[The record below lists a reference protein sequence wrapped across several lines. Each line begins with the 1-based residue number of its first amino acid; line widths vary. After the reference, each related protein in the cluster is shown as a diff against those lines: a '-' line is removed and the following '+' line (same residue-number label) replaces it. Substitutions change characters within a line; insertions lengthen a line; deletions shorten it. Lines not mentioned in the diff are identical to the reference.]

1 MTRKEEILQGLND
14 AQKKV
19 VQSIDGKYM
28 VTAVAGSGKTKS
40 MVCRAAYMIASGIPA
55 SQILMFTFT
64 RKAAQEI
71 KDRVTKFVGAAARG
85 MWIST
90 YHAFCSNILRKNVE
104 FTNRKK
110 GFTIY
115 DGEECH
121 HVIKDIMLK
130 RRYNANVKGVVEDV
144 MSRISDWKEELF
156 GPKEAQARAS
166 ISGNPDAEVA
176 AEVYQY
182 YAEALKKQNAYDYD
196 DLIFET
202 IKLLENNPSILAA
215 VNKQYKYIMADEFQ
229 DSSKRDLR
237 LISLL
242 AGPDDTRWNLM
253 CIGDDSQSIYS
264 FRGANLG
271 SVLSFIKDS
280 NLTVLNMGQNYRSTK
295 TVVEASDQLIRHNQE
310 RIDKEVFTEN
320 EEGDKIT
327 LITTELSTQEPV
339 VVKNMINYLTEKEG
353 YSYNDIAIL
362 YRVNA
367 QSMPLEKV
375 FTRTGIPYKVLSG
388 TSFTKREEIA
398 DMLAY
403 IRLVINQNDCEAFKR
418 VINVPKRYVGD
429 QSIKSILD
437 YANDYKVSLMEACEK
452 AKIVQGRTKKGIQNF
467 MSVISSLQ
475 EYALMFNGIGNQ
487 GYSAADLI
495 KEIKNLT
502 NYDEYLKE
510 RNEPEET
517 IEDRIENTRELISMA
532 YEYETIEGF
541 MESLLGTAVEEDKD
555 SEEQPAVKLL
565 TIHGSKGLEWPVVI
579 IVGVNE
585 GMIPHRLDILD
596 GNIEE
601 ARRLFYVA
609 MTRAKKRLV
618 MTKSKKGVDA
628 RGNIVPLRPSQFLKD
643 ISSKYFAQR

>member
-19 VQSIDGKYM
+19 VQSINGKYM
-28 VTAVAGSGKTKS
+28 VTSVAGSGKTKS

-71 KDRVTKFVGAAARG
+71 KERVTKFAGAAARG

-90 YHAFCSNILRKNVE
+90 YHAFCSNILRKYVE
-104 FTNRKK
+104 FTDRKK

-115 DGEECH
+115 DGEECR
-121 HVIKDIMLK
+121 HVIKDILLK
-130 RRYNANVKGVVEDV
+130 LRYNANTKGVIEGV
-144 MSRISDWKEELF
+144 MSRISAWKEELF

-166 ISGNPDAEVA
+166 VTGNPDMTMA
-176 AEVYQY
+176 AEAYQF
-182 YAEALKKQNAYDYD
+182 YAQALKDQNAYDYD
-196 DLIFET
+196 DLVAET
-202 IKLLENNPSILAA
+202 IKLLEKNPKILEA
-215 VNKQYKYIMADEFQ
+215 VNNQYKYIMADEFQ
-229 DSSKRDLR
+229 DSSQRDLQ

-242 AGPDDTRWNLM
+242 AGSDNARWNLM

-264 FRGANLG
+264 FRGADLG
-271 SVLSFIKDS
+271 SVLSFIQDN
-280 NLTVLNMGQNYRSTK
+280 NLTILNMGQNYRSTK
-295 TVVEASDQLIRHNQE
+295 TIVEASDQLIKRNQE
-310 RIDKEVFTEN
+310 RIEKEVFTEN

-339 VVKNMINYLTEKEG
+339 VVKNMILYLTEKEG

-362 YRVNA
+362 YRINA
-367 QSMPLEKV
+367 QSGPLEKT
-375 FTRTGIPYKVLSG
+375 FTRVGIPYKVLSG
-388 TSFTKREEIA
+388 TAFTKREEVA

-403 IRLVINQNDCEAFKR
+403 IRLVINQNDFEAFKR
-418 VINVPKRYVGD
+418 VVNVPKRYVGD
-429 QSIKSILD
+429 QSIKAILD
-437 YANDYKVSLMEACEK
+437 YAAEHKVSLMEACEK
-452 AKIVQGRTKKGIQNF
+452 AKIVQGRSRNGLKNF
-467 MSVISSLQ
+467 MAVIGSLQ
-475 EYALMFNGIGNQ
+475 EYALMFNGIDNQ
-487 GYSAADLI
+487 GYSAADLV

-502 NYDEYLKE
+502 NYDEYLKD
-510 RNEPEET
+510 RNEPEDT
-517 IEDRIENTRELISMA
+517 INDRIENTKELISMA
-532 YEYETIEGF
+532 YEYDTIEGF

-555 SEEQPAVKLL
+555 SEDKPCVKLL

-585 GMIPHRLDILD
+585 GTIPHRLDILD

-628 RGNIVPLRPSQFLKD
+628 RGNVVSLQPSRFLKD
-643 ISSKYFAQR
+643 ISSKYFAKR